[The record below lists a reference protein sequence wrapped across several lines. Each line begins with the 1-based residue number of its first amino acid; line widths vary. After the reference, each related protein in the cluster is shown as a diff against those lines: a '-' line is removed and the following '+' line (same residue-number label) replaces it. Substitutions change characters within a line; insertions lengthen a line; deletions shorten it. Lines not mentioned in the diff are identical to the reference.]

1 MGEGRQVRRE
11 EERSAMSLHMCAFM
25 YPRIREYQHVRIAI
39 GGEGASR
46 WQRGGRG
53 RMGERVN
60 GLPRPCEPP
69 DHTGRAATTR
79 PLQHPSSSS
88 DSPSNRQ
95 TARPLNYLTDRI
107 HLRLLRAD
115 SPRVLR
121 LFSGTPFVTR

>member
-1 MGEGRQVRRE
+1 
-11 EERSAMSLHMCAFM
+11 
-25 YPRIREYQHVRIAI
+25 
-39 GGEGASR
+39 
-46 WQRGGRG
+46 
-53 RMGERVN
+53 MGERVN

-107 HLRLLRAD
+107 YSWLFRAD
-115 SPRVLR
+115 SREYSDHSSAR
-121 LFSGTPFVTR
+121 YSLFENAAGFSVIIEFDRI